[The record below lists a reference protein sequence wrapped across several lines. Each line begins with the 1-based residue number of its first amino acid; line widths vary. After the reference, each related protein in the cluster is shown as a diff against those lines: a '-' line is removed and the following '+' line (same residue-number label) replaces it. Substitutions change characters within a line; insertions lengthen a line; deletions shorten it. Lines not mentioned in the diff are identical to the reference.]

1 MLYIFL
7 SIFMIGI
14 LMYFIGKFFDPD
26 QVGQLVGKAIGIILL
41 LIVLF
46 VTAYD

>member
-1 MLYIFL
+1 
-7 SIFMIGI
+7 MIGI
-14 LMYFIGKFFDPD
+14 LMYFIGKFLDTD